1 MYAQLAFLLLEASL
15 LVVTEI
21 YLAISNT
28 FPWKLFSVIWGLL
41 TFGAAMGSGLAYNLW
56 LRANRQG
63 ARSITI
69 THDTYITGKPMMFR
83 VQMGTVLS
91 LIVLVYQI
99 GVFMKVV
106 TLDGAHVSHANHHV
120 VRVPQLM
127 NLNNSSIWAMMFLAM
142 SLNSLLNGM
151 ATVQEIWTSK
161 PKQ

>member
-1 MYAQLAFLLLEASL
+1 MYAQFAFLLLEASL

-21 YLAISNT
+21 YLSVTNT
-28 FPWKLFSVIWGLL
+28 FPWKLFSVIWGSL
-41 TFGAAMGSGLAYNLW
+41 TFATAVASGLAYNLW
-56 LRANRQG
+56 LRSNRQG

-69 THDTYITGKPMMFR
+69 SHDTYITGKPMMFR

-91 LIVLVYQI
+91 LIVFVYQI

-106 TLDGAHVSHANHHV
+106 TLDAINYSEANHHV
-120 VRVPQLM
+120 VRVPHLI
-127 NLNNSSIWAMMFLAM
+127 NLNNSSLWAMLFLAM
-142 SLNSLLNGM
+142 SLNSLFNGM